1 MAAEIIIAGI
11 SATLQAVGLWLTV
24 RDRRRAR
31 RAFASAYP
39 RINSDPRLK
48 AEARQL
54 ENLVPAPVL
63 ENMQKGVER
72 CWKSYN
78 DILED
83 EDGYLPKE
91 IDDATVAV
99 RKCICR
105 ELQRLYALNGRI
117 PAGTLSNWWE
127 QYCRTDL

>member
-11 SATLQAVGLWLTV
+11 SATLQAVDLWLSE
-24 RDRRRAR
+24 RDRRRAH
-31 RAFASAYP
+31 RAFEAAYP
-39 RINSDPRLK
+39 RINTDLRLK

-54 ENLVPAPVL
+54 EALVPARVL
-63 ENMQKGVER
+63 ENMQKRVER

-91 IDDATVAV
+91 VDDATVAV

-105 ELQRLYALNGRI
+105 ELRRLYDLNGRI
-117 PAGTLSNWWE
+117 PPGTLAIWWE
-127 QYCRTDL
+127 QYCKT